1 MQIYC
6 KIVSVVEVKLN
17 YNGIAIQRLLL
28 SISSDRAHA
37 NYLAVE

>member
-28 SISSDRAHA
+28 SISSDPHA